1 MGCCVARTNED
12 LSTLLPQFLVFLQV
26 ARSGT
31 LSAAARQIGQSPS
44 ALSRQTT
51 SLERA
56 LGVALFH
63 RTTRSLTL
71 TEVGHEVYRQASE
84 IERAGHDLVA
94 WISALREQ
102 PQGLL
107 RVTAPVTLGRAI
119 LTPQIGRFIKDYPNI
134 SVDLFLSDRSVDLGA
149 EAFDL
154 AIRVTSSPPVDY
166 VAREL
171 GHLRYVLVG
180 AKHGAP
186 GIPTDPSELTNEVL
200 LFPSDGDFRSSLT
213 LGKGEQIT
221 TQQITPRLMINN
233 ADAMVDAVEQGVGIG
248 LLPTFVAKKLIRN
261 DRLVR
266 VLPEWDVHSN
276 PNTRI
281 FILSPQRKWLPRKSR
296 AFLDFMLGDLDEW
309 SW

>member
-1 MGCCVARTNED
+1 MGYCVARTNED
-12 LSTLLPQFLVFLQV
+12 LSTLLPQLLAFLQV
-26 ARSGT
+26 VRSGT

-71 TEVGHEVYRQASE
+71 TEVGHEVYRQASD

-94 WISALREQ
+94 WVSALRAQ

-107 RVTAPVTLGRAI
+107 RVTAPVTLGRVI

-134 SVDLFLSDRSVDLGA
+134 SVDLFLSDRPVDLGA

-154 AIRVTSSPPVDY
+154 AIRVTPSPPVDY

-171 GHLRYVLVG
+171 GHLQYILVG
-180 AKHGAP
+180 AKHNLVRV
-186 GIPTDPSELTNEVL
+186 PTHPPELADETL
-200 LFPSDGDFRSSLT
+200 LFPSDGDFRSDLT
-213 LGKGEQIT
+213 LRNGEQII

-233 ADAMVDAVEQGVGIG
+233 TDAMVDAVEQGVGIG
-248 LLPTFVAKKLIRN
+248 LLPTFVANKLIREG
-261 DRLVR
+261 RLVR
-266 VLPEWDVHSN
+266 VLLEWNVHSN
-276 PNTRI
+276 VDTRI
-281 FILSPQRKWLPRKSR
+281 YILSPQRKWLPRKSR
-296 AFLDFMLGDLDEW
+296 TFLDFMLGGIDEW